1 MSNEQ
6 PLACDLTCIEDNELE
21 EHKSNSIN
29 VFKSVED
36 WKELPHGY
44 ALQLFAKTFLIEQ
57 VGAFISRERLCC
69 PFFNFTLEV
78 TPDHGPVWL
87 KITDDSQEQVKE
99 FVEKNIIAQL
109 ESDSNEWEKAENT
122 IE

>member
-1 MSNEQ
+1 MNNKQ
-6 PLACDLTCIEDNELE
+6 PLACDLSAIEDNELE
-21 EHKSNSIN
+21 EHKSNSTN

-36 WKELPHGY
+36 WEELSHGY
-44 ALQLFAKTFLIEQ
+44 ALQLPAETNLIEQ
-57 VGAFISRERLCC
+57 AGAFISRERLCC

-87 KITDDSQEQVKE
+87 KVTNKEQEQVKE

-109 ESDSNEWEKAENT
+109 ESDSDEWEKAENT